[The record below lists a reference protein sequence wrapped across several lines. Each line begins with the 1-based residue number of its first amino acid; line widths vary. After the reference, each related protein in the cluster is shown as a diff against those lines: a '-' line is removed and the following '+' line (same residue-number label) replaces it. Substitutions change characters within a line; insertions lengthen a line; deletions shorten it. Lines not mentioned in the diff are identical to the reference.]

1 MMHVL
6 TCRFAYT
13 RRENSYKLQP
23 IGQTCDMITQ
33 PPVLE
38 RNKIKHNEISTS
50 MNQNLQIDSHVSPL
64 KSGIGFLHFKPYV
77 HCQKIM
83 YHNCNN
89 L

>member
-1 MMHVL
+1 MHVL

-38 RNKIKHNEISTS
+38 RKKKQNEISTS
-50 MNQNLQIDSHVSPL
+50 MN
-64 KSGIGFLHFKPYV
+64 
-77 HCQKIM
+77 
-83 YHNCNN
+83 
-89 L
+89 